1 MRPDVVAA
9 PAGDP
14 LERRLECWVLE
25 RLDLAAV
32 AAHEVVVMLASG
44 ESWLVACNSVAK
56 IDSLDKSALVQA
68 LESAVDARDPDRDA
82 FCTDSVVDLLGRE
95 AAVLPPEELDDRAAC
110 SSAPTTRRPEAIE
123 RTFDP
128 RLCHESIMIPIL
140 MTC

>member
-14 LERRLECWVLE
+14 LERRLESRVLE
-25 RLDLAAV
+25 RLDFAAI
-32 AAHEVVVMLASG
+32 AAHEVVVMLTSG
-44 ESWLVACNSVAK
+44 QSWLVACNSVAK
-56 IDSLDKSALVQA
+56 IDSLDESALVQT

-82 FCTDSVVDLLGRE
+82 FCADGVVDLLGRE
-95 AAVLPPEELDDRAAC
+95 AAVLPPQELDDRAARGA
-110 SSAPTTRRPEAIE
+110 APTARSPQAIE

-140 MTC
+140 MAC